1 MEELDTV
8 RQPWGLVIVYTVF
21 YAFVFVL
28 GLIGNVFVVLAVVL
42 HPTLRSTTD
51 YMISS
56 LALADLLIIVFC
68 LPTTLLNNLL
78 TGKSNKVLLACKRN

>member
-1 MEELDTV
+1 MDEEV
-8 RQPWGLVIVYTVF
+8 NMIRHPWILVVVYTIF

-28 GLIGNVFVVLAVVL
+28 GLIGNVFVVLAVLL

-78 TGKSNKVLLACKRN
+78 TGWFFVGFKKR

>member
-1 MEELDTV
+1 MEELDII
-8 RQPWGLVIVYTVF
+8 RQPFGLVIVYTVF

-28 GLIGNVFVVLAVVL
+28 GLIGNVFVVLAVLL
-42 HPTLRSTTD
+42 HKTLRSATD

-78 TGKSNKVLLACKRN
+78 TG